1 MALKN
6 KILSL
11 DKFIDQALYNKK
23 SGYYMST
30 DPFGKKG
37 DYITSP
43 NISILFSEMIAV
55 WIILFWKK
63 LKSPKKFNLVELGSG
78 NGEMI
83 YQILRTFKNF
93 PQIKESCKFNI
104 LEKSDFLKKIQK
116 KKLKDYNVNWLKDLN
131 DLPNLPSIF
140 IANEFFDALP
150 IKQFIKKKNKWYEK
164 YVKFSNMYNSE
175 FVYNSVNIK
184 QIEKKIGFK
193 ISQGQDF
200 IEYSPL
206 ATMYLKKISEI
217 LKYNLGGLLIID
229 YGYTD
234 KKMKNTLKSISK
246 HKINNVLDN
255 FGKADI
261 TYHINFKLIE
271 KIVNNFGLK
280 VDEITNQKKFLTKL
294 GIFERAEIISKNLT
308 FSNKANIYFRL
319 KKLVD
324 ESSMG
329 KLFKV
334 MLVTNKSLKYTD

>member
-131 DLPNLPSIF
+131 DLTNLPSIF